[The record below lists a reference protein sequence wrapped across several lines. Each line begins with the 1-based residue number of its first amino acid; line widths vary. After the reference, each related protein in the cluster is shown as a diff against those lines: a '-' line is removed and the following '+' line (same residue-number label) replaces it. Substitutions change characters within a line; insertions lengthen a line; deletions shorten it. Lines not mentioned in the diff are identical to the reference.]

1 MGHEF
6 LQTMLGRRHVIK
18 NVPITTRNPQLNAIC
33 EQMHLTIGNILRK
46 IMRTTKLT
54 NVQQA
59 TQVADNA
66 LATCMCATQCA
77 IHQALQTSPNALV
90 YQRDMFVDVPIM
102 ADQISIR
109 QSRQQLVDQN
119 LIRHNRKGYDHH
131 YRIRDPKMIIQ

>member
-66 LATCMCATQCA
+66 LRPCNVHVCNTMCYTPSITNVTKC
-77 IHQALQTSPNALV
+77 
-90 YQRDMFVDVPIM
+90 
-102 ADQISIR
+102 ISIPTGHVCR
-109 QSRQQLVDQN
+109 RTN
-119 LIRHNRKGYDHH
+119 YG
-131 YRIRDPKMIIQ
+131 